1 MPMISIIVP
10 VYNVELYLEACLNSI
25 LGQSFSAFEVI
36 LVDDGSSDHSGAI
49 CDEYKNKD

>member
-25 LGQSFSAFEVI
+25 LGQSFSDFEVI
-36 LVDDGSSDHSGAI
+36 LVTAAQYVMSVRTKTR
-49 CDEYKNKD
+49 E